1 MKFGSKQ
8 MIPLSM
14 IAVAGLFIYTGIS
27 QFAFWVEGPTAAFV
41 PTIISAALIFVSLLA
56 FIQSFKEEKP
66 HYPKE
71 NNYVIISALAIV
83 PGIFV
88 IGVIPT
94 LIIYVI
100 AWLKLVEKTPW
111 KQTFCIL
118 AVILALVFGVFVS
131 WLHVPFSNGILF
143 DMLQY

>member
-8 MIPLSM
+8 IIPLSM
-14 IAVAGLFIYTGIS
+14 MAVAGLFIYTGIL
-27 QFAFWVEGPTAAFV
+27 QFSFWEEGPTAAFV
-41 PTIISAALIFVSLLA
+41 PTIISAALIFVSILA
-56 FIQSFKEEKP
+56 LIQSFKEEKP

-71 NNYVIISALAIV
+71 NNYVILSALAIV

-94 LIIYVI
+94 IVVYVI
-100 AWLKLVEKTPW
+100 TWLKLIEKTPW
-111 KQTFCIL
+111 KQTFMIL
-118 AVILALVFGVFVS
+118 AVIMALVLGVFVL

-143 DMLQY
+143 DMLQN